1 MKRTTPLRRNGTPC
15 RKHWAAFQKAQ
26 GPTLEMRQEMKAK
39 QPRRSLE
46 DMKHEC
52 KRCNWTLEGNKAEFE
67 KRLRAEIG
75 DKRVDALEQ
84 KAGFFGGSKHPREW
98 LLEQIR
104 GMRRETAPILKALKA
119 LDGGAI

>member
-46 DMKHEC
+46 DMKHGE
-52 KRCNWTLEGNKAEFE
+52 LEALLDAEYSVLV
-67 KRLRAEIG
+67 R
-75 DKRVDALEQ
+75 
-84 KAGFFGGSKHPREW
+84 GSAAIANESTWAKCYTC
-98 LLEQIR
+98 
-104 GMRRETAPILKALKA
+104 GAPTHWKS
-119 LDGGAI
+119 LD